1 MLRQNSPLLYAR
13 MLGKWREIMM
23 ELTENK
29 KEKGIWKL
37 PKNVRQIGEPGS
49 STRILIEDYAYTYL
63 HQMAEQ
69 NLTCMKTAV
78 LLGNAE
84 DGRIC
89 IQAAVE
95 ADMGQ
100 DQKKWFTNEQWRDV
114 FAEVQQWFS
123 GLEVVGWFLSN
134 PGFPV
139 QLTEELRTLHEKHFP
154 SDKHVL
160 FLMDVMENDADFFI
174 KSDVGLTAAPG
185 DRTGRNPE
193 RPGGCKVQE
202 RHDGEKGTEQ
212 PEENA
217 DIFVYRKHLSGAGDP
232 GDRCDYDE

>member
-1 MLRQNSPLLYAR
+1 
-13 MLGKWREIMM
+13 M

-185 DRTGRNPE
+185 YYIYY
-193 RPGGCKVQE
+193 
-202 RHDGEKGTEQ
+202 EKNDTMQAYMSEQ
-212 PEENA
+212 
-217 DIFVYRKHLSGAGDP
+217 RGGAGIEP
-232 GDRCDYDE
+232 EGILRDRAAAKFRRKRNRTARRKC

>member
-1 MLRQNSPLLYAR
+1 
-13 MLGKWREIMM
+13 MM

-100 DQKKWFTNEQWRDV
+100 DQKKWFNLIITKLLYTGYIHQW
-114 FAEVQQWFS
+114 
-123 GLEVVGWFLSN
+123 LC
-134 PGFPV
+134 
-139 QLTEELRTLHEKHFP
+139 
-154 SDKHVL
+154 
-160 FLMDVMENDADFFI
+160 VMI
-174 KSDVGLTAAPG
+174 LVICS
-185 DRTGRNPE
+185 
-193 RPGGCKVQE
+193 
-202 RHDGEKGTEQ
+202 
-212 PEENA
+212 
-217 DIFVYRKHLSGAGDP
+217 
-232 GDRCDYDE
+232 